1 MSRIHI
7 ATPNA
12 RTMNEVLALAFQS
25 FNCAP
30 LGGPSNDGWS
40 KMSDFLRCPYRYYL
54 RHEKGA
60 IIKQDTLTRG
70 HAGPEVGGLVHALLA
85 LHYCRLLPEGYPGW
99 RANAPSPFDF
109 LDRVQELGAELAF
122 VNEARRLYWGYTEHY
137 GAEGPEYGFEP
148 VAVEMGA
155 GIEGIHTCR
164 YDMLAWNQGALW
176 IYEHKTAHAETADVL
191 EGWWLDGEILGEVY
205 GFQLSQLDEQ
215 FCGKLAGVVINLLFK
230 TTPPKFRRLEIVFP
244 QNIID
249 SYARDRHHWG
259 QQREQYRRRG
269 HWPRSLQGCMSRYD
283 MCTFWAHCRDEDA
296 SLLQIREAPTK

>member
-1 MSRIHI
+1 MRIHVQ
-7 ATPNA
+7 TPGA
-12 RTMNEVLALAFQS
+12 RPMNDVLPEAFRALG
-25 FNCAP
+25 CEP
-30 LGGPSNDGWS
+30 LGGPSTDGWS
-40 KMSDFLRCPYRYYL
+40 KMNDFLRCPYRYYL
-54 RHEKGA
+54 RHQQNA
-60 IIKQDTLTRG
+60 IIKPDALIR
-70 HAGPEVGGLVHALLA
+70 AAPAPEVGGLVHACLA

-99 RANAPSPFDF
+99 RKDPPSP
-109 LDRVQELGAELAF
+109 LDLLDEVQKRGAELAY
-122 VNEARRLYWGYTEHY
+122 VQEARRLYYGYSEHY

-205 GFQLSQLDEQ
+205 GFQLSKLDEV
-215 FCGKLAGVVINLLFK
+215 FMGKLVGVVINLLFK

-244 QNIID
+244 QKIID
-249 SYARDRHHWG
+249 SFAADRQHWG
-259 QQREQYRRRG
+259 QQREHYRRKG

-283 MCTFWAHCRDEDA
+283 MCQYWAHCRDEDA
-296 SLLQIREAPTK
+296 SLLQIREVPTK